1 MIKPKKIILAY
12 SGGLDTSVMLHWL
25 KREYQCEIVA
35 FTADVGQGEELHN
48 LESKALKTGASKLIV
63 KDLRDEFVREFVFTA
78 VKANAVYE
86 GHYLLG
92 TSISRPIIA
101 KHQIEVAIDENADSV
116 AHGATGK
123 GNDQVRLELGYYSL
137 NPEINVIAPWR
148 SWPFKSRSELISYAR
163 KFDIPV
169 VASVDKPFS
178 VDRNL
183 MHLSFEGGVLEDPWL
198 EPPLDTYV
206 LTAPQEKTPSKAS
219 LITIEFEGGVP
230 VSINGESM
238 GAKELLNCLNLLG
251 GSHGIGRVDMVENRY
266 VGIKSRG
273 VYETP
278 GVTILHLAH
287 RALESITLD
296 REVMH
301 IRDGLALRFAELIYN
316 GYWYSPE
323 FDLLKKTIDLTQLHV
338 TGTVRLKLY
347 RGLASVMGR
356 KSPIALYSKDLATF
370 ERDSL
375 YDQANAS
382 GFIKINAL
390 RLQQAATLRA
400 WS

>member
-25 KREYQCEIVA
+25 KREYQCDIVA

-48 LESKALKTGASKLIV
+48 LEAKALKTGASKLIV

-137 NPEINVIAPWR
+137 KPEINVIAPWR

-163 KFDIPV
+163 KYDIPV

-206 LTAPQEKTPSKAS
+206 LTTPQEKTPSNAS

-230 VSINGESM
+230 VSINGESL
-238 GAKELLNCLNLLG
+238 GAKELLNSLNLLG

-323 FDLLKKTIDLTQLHV
+323 FDLLKKTIDLTQMHV

-347 RGLASVMGR
+347 RGLVSVLGR

-390 RLQQAATLRA
+390 RLQQTATLRA